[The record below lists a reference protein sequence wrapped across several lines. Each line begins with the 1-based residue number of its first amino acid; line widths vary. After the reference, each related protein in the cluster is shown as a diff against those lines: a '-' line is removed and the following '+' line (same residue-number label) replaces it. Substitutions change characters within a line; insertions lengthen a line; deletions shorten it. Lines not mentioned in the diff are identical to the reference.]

1 MIIYVD
7 LVYTERIYRK
17 QEVANE
23 DIEYETEYPNRFL
36 GRKKKKK
43 KGLQFGLPCRTP
55 QKTWKCDNQEFKRQ
69 NLKEVNS
76 SVWG

>member
-1 MIIYVD
+1 MKI
-7 LVYTERIYRK
+7 LNMK
-17 QEVANE
+17 QN
-23 DIEYETEYPNRFL
+23 IQTGFL
-36 GRKKKKK
+36 AEKKKKK

>member
-43 KGLQFGLPCRTP
+43 KVYSLVCHVEHHRRPGNVITKNSKD
-55 QKTWKCDNQEFKRQ
+55 KT
-69 NLKEVNS
+69 
-76 SVWG
+76 

>member
-7 LVYTERIYRK
+7 FVYTERIYRK
-17 QEVANE
+17 KEVANE

-43 KGLQFGLPCRTP
+43 KFCSLVCHVEHDRRPGNVITKNSKD
-55 QKTWKCDNQEFKRQ
+55 KT
-69 NLKEVNS
+69 
-76 SVWG
+76 

>member
-7 LVYTERIYRK
+7 FVYTERIYRK
-17 QEVANE
+17 KEVANE

-43 KGLQFGLPCRTP
+43 KSFAV
-55 QKTWKCDNQEFKRQ
+55 WSAMQ
-69 NLKEVNS
+69 NTTEDLEM
-76 SVWG
+76 